1 MSKFENSACGPVEGG
16 EAAPPSDRAATVV
29 LQVGP
34 AWDETGGMATV
45 CRQMVEPESTGPF
58 RIIHFAT
65 TRGTEGKESFF
76 ARIGRHVQHVRKLRE
91 CIRLHGARVVHIHTC
106 SGFSFFR
113 SAIDAWAARREG
125 CRVVLHIHGA
135 GFDRFCAEAS
145 GLSRWI
151 IRQILERTDAVIALS
166 RGWAETLRG
175 AAPRANV
182 VVVENAVPDVPS
194 REAGNASPTCHFLL
208 LARMDTWKGVDDLLA
223 ACAILKGLQTDF
235 QVTLAGPPG
244 EGESAATLVDRIA
257 ASGLENCVRFV
268 GPVQGDA
275 KEILWRQTDV
285 LVQPS
290 HQEGMPMSMLEAL
303 MRGIPVVATRVGAI
317 PEVITAGRE
326 GLLVRPRAVD
336 ELAAAMLKMVNDSQ
350 GRREMGVMARQ
361 LAQHRFSLA
370 RFERDLG
377 ALYASFMRDPA
388 QPHPVGQGHVAVSP
402 APYGTFRITAVSV

>member
-1 MSKFENSACGPVEGG
+1 MSKLENSACGPVEGG
-16 EAAPPSDRAATVV
+16 DAAPAYDRAATVV

-34 AWDETGGMATV
+34 ALDETGGMATV

-65 TRGTEGKESFF
+65 TRGTERKESCF
-76 ARIGRHVQHVRKLRE
+76 ARIGRHVQHVRKLRD
-91 CIRLHGARVVHIHTC
+91 CIRLYQARVVHIHTC

-182 VVVENAVPDVPS
+182 AVVENAVPDVPS
-194 REAGNASPTCHFLL
+194 RQAPNASPTCHFLL

-223 ACAILKGLQTDF
+223 ACTILKGLQTDF
-235 QVTLAGPPG
+235 HVTLAGPPG
-244 EGESAATLVDRIA
+244 EGDSAVALVDRIA
-257 ASGLENCVRFV
+257 SSKLENRVRFV
-268 GPVQGDA
+268 GPVHGA
-275 KEILWRQTDV
+275 VKETLWRQTDV

-326 GLLVRPRAVD
+326 GWLVRPRAVD
-336 ELAAAMLKMVNDSQ
+336 ELAAAMLKMVTDLQ
-350 GRREMGVMARQ
+350 GRRTMGMAARE
-361 LAQHRFSLA
+361 LAQQRFSLA
-370 RFERDLG
+370 RFERDITS
-377 ALYASFMRDPA
+377 LYNSLLPSDAPSHFVSQDHAMVGPDLCGTYPA
-388 QPHPVGQGHVAVSP
+388 AAGSP
-402 APYGTFRITAVSV
+402 

>member
-1 MSKFENSACGPVEGG
+1 MVQFENSACGLVEGG
-16 EAAPPSDRAATVV
+16 DVAPTPDRAATVV

-34 AWDETGGMATV
+34 ALDETGGMATV

-65 TRGTEGKESFF
+65 TRGTEGKEPFF
-76 ARIGRHVQHVRKLRE
+76 ARILRHVQHVRKLRG
-91 CIRLHGARVVHIHTC
+91 CIRLHQARVVHIHTC

-135 GFDRFCAEAS
+135 GFDRFCTEAS
-145 GLSRWI
+145 GMSRWI
-151 IRQILERTDAVIALS
+151 IRQILERADAVIALS
-166 RGWAETLRG
+166 HGWAETLRG
-175 AAPRANV
+175 AAPRANF
-182 VVVENAVPDVPS
+182 VVVENAVPDAPS
-194 REAGNASPTCHFLL
+194 RETAIASPTCHFLL

-244 EGESAATLVDRIA
+244 EGDSAAAMVDRIA
-257 ASGLENCVRFV
+257 ASRLENCVRFV
-268 GPVQGDA
+268 GPVHGDA
-275 KEILWRQTDV
+275 KETLWRQTDV

-317 PEVITAGRE
+317 PEVITEGRE
-326 GLLVRPRAVD
+326 GILIAPRAVD
-336 ELAAAMLKMVNDSQ
+336 ELAAAMLKMMDDAAA
-350 GRREMGVMARQ
+350 RRGMGVMARK

-370 RFERDLG
+370 RFERDMTS
-377 ALYASFMRDPA
+377 LYASLLPRHA
-388 QPHPVGQGHVAVSP
+388 QVQSVSQEYAMVGP
-402 APYGTFRITAVSV
+402 APCGACPTAAGSL